1 MTHILFDI
9 MYYAIMM
16 TTTPSIIGF
25 YGAGVALVIFVMN
38 HYQHYHHHHH
48 HLVAL
53 VIFVMNHYQHYHHDH
68 HPYVALVIFVN
79 WLLTIYLLICLEIL
93 RKTKINKKYE
103 SVCINLNPLFN
114 EVADESDE

>member
-1 MTHILFDI
+1 MIFFMTHILFDI
-9 MYYAIMM
+9 MYYDIMM
-16 TTTPSIIGF
+16 TATPSIIGF
-25 YGAGVALVIFVMN
+25 YGAG
-38 HYQHYHHHHH
+38 
-48 HLVAL
+48 VAL

-114 EVADESDE
+114 EVADESDEWNLLKIFNLENVL